1 MIKEHE
7 QVVLT
12 TDLPEYDLKAGD
24 VGIVIHI
31 YSDGEA
37 YELEIFA
44 LDGRTLDI
52 VTVEAAQVRP
62 VSRRDMLHV
71 RERMTG

>member
-1 MIKEHE
+1 MNEHE

-12 TDLPEYDLKAGD
+12 TDVPEHRLVAGD
-24 VGIVIHI
+24 VGVVVHV
-31 YSDGEA
+31 YSGGKA

-44 LDGRTLDI
+44 LDGRTLDV

-62 VSRRDMLHV
+62 VSHRDMLHA
-71 RERMTG
+71 RDIQTF

>member
-12 TDLPEYDLKAGD
+12 SDLPEYDLKAGD
-24 VGIVIHI
+24 VGVVVHI

-44 LDGRTLDI
+44 LDGRTLDV

-62 VSRRDMLHV
+62 VSRRDVLHV
-71 RERMTG
+71 REMSA

>member
-12 TDLPEYDLKAGD
+12 TDFPEYDLKAGD

-71 RERMTG
+71 RERMA